1 MANKLFFVIGDGS
14 PARQI
19 TDYINCLDNCE
30 VITWYTSDQL
40 PQLQEAVKHHVYDWL
55 ISINNTA
62 IIDAYTL
69 STAEGGCLNA
79 HPAPLP
85 EWAGLYMHHF
95 AIDYGD
101 VEEWGATIHL
111 MEEEVDA
118 GALVLWVN
126 WPISKN
132 DTPATLYLRATKE
145 CIKMMKHIIYWIA
158 NAKGWQHLAVPQDL
172 SRRTVYTRAM
182 ARNNGWIE

>member
-1 MANKLFFVIGDGS
+1 MTTTKLFFVIGDGK
-14 PARQI
+14 PAQQVAE
-19 TDYINCLDNCE
+19 YIVQLENCE
-30 VITWYTSDQL
+30 LVTWYTSNHL
-40 PQLQEAVKHHVYDWL
+40 EQLQEAVKHISYDWL

-101 VEEWGATIHL
+101 VVEWGATVHF
-111 MEEEVDA
+111 MEEEVGA
-118 GALVLWVN
+118 GWIVLWSNFV
-126 WPISKN
+126 IMAE
-132 DTPATLYLRATKE
+132 DTPASLFLRATAFCVMLMRD
-145 CIKMMKHIIYWIA
+145 CIKWISEDKA
-158 NAKGWQHLAVPQDL
+158 LPRMPQYL

>member
-1 MANKLFFVIGDGS
+1 MTPTKLFFVIGDGS

-19 TDYINCLDNCE
+19 TDYINSLDNCE

-40 PQLQEAVKHHVYDWL
+40 PQLQEAAKLHYNYDWL

-69 STAEGGCLNA
+69 SRAEGGNLNA

-85 EWAGLYMHHF
+85 RWAGLMMHYF

-101 VEEWGATIHL
+101 VEYWGATIHF

-118 GALVLWVN
+118 GAIISWSN
-126 WPISKN
+126 WLIKPM
-132 DTPATLYLRATKE
+132 TPRLR
-145 CIKMMKHIIYWIA
+145 CLPR
-158 NAKGWQHLAVPQDL
+158 Q
-172 SRRTVYTRAM
+172 
-182 ARNNGWIE
+182 